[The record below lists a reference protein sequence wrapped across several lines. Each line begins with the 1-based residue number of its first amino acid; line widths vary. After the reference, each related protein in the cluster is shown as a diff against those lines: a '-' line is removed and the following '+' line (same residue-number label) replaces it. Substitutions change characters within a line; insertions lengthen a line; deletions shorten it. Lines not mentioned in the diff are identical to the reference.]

1 MPLLSL
7 ILSIIKT
14 KVLVP
19 PGLTVVNKL
28 QIATIFGSTIVGL
41 TQLVNSFVLAIVTI
55 IDSHPTG
62 GKIVLE
68 AGTSTSISG
77 AAIEC
82 IGKVPT
88 IVMW

>member
-1 MPLLSL
+1 MPILSL

-28 QIATIFGSTIVGL
+28 QIAIIFGSTIVGL

-62 GKIVLE
+62 GNIVLE

-77 AAIEC
+77 AAIVFFTMMATM
-82 IGKVPT
+82 I
-88 IVMW
+88 IR